1 MWTEDA
7 TGAIKFSVEGDPND
21 PLRHQSQQLGMHKST
36 RCKILLKYLGLCA
49 YKIQLVHELK
59 PLDNRDRDEWAE
71 NQIALDPAFKSK
83 ILFTD
88 EAHFWLSGYR
98 NMLIHKSMQIY
109 HRL

>member
-1 MWTEDA
+1 MWTKDA
-7 TGAIKFSVEGDPND
+7 TGAVECSVKGDPNESV
-21 PLRHQSQQLGMHKST
+21 RYRAQQLGMRKST
-36 RCKILLKYLGLCA
+36 RCKILQKYLGLCA
-49 YKIQLVHELK
+49 YKIELVHELK
-59 PLDNRDRDEWAE
+59 PLDHRARDEWAE

-83 ILFTD
+83 ILFID

>member
-7 TGAIKFSVEGDPND
+7 TGAVECSVEGDPNESV
-21 PLRHQSQQLGMHKST
+21 RHRAQQLGMRKST
-36 RCKILLKYLGLCA
+36 RCKILQKYLGLCA

-59 PLDNRDRDEWAE
+59 PLDEWAE

-83 ILFTD
+83 TLLID

-98 NMLIHKSMQIY
+98 NMFIHKSMQIC